1 MAVSAKHDEFN
12 HWWATEGDWVEEP
25 NYRRN
30 GMSGVQCV
38 ERNGKKLYVKR
49 MTHHLF
55 HSVRYPFGRP
65 TIVREVA
72 VIKELERAGVIVPKI
87 VFGEAVKVEGE
98 WRALLVTEDMAGFIS
113 IADWYARHAVSP
125 YSDEVRQAMLKA
137 VALAFKKMHSVNRQ
151 HGCCYVRHIYVKTE
165 GKAEAGF
172 LDLEKRRP
180 PAGKISG
187 ADPQSGLGAGES
199 ILLRYVIVVGQIIR
213 VSVVSG
219 VKTNSHLDF
228 NIAFCPA
235 TTGQNFP
242 RLNKS

>member
-1 MAVSAKHDEFN
+1 MAVSAKYDEFN

-87 VFGEAVKVEGE
+87 VFGEAVKIEGE
-98 WRALLVTEDMAGFIS
+98 WRALLVTEDMA
-113 IADWYARHAVSP
+113 V
-125 YSDEVRQAMLKA
+125 
-137 VALAFKKMHSVNRQ
+137 
-151 HGCCYVRHIYVKTE
+151 
-165 GKAEAGF
+165 
-172 LDLEKRRP
+172 KRRTKS
-180 PAGKISG
+180 AKAFQIKYENSNFRASIETVVLCMSVSFTFICLKNIHIISDIKIFS
-187 ADPQSGLGAGES
+187 
-199 ILLRYVIVVGQIIR
+199 
-213 VSVVSG
+213 
-219 VKTNSHLDF
+219 
-228 NIAFCPA
+228 
-235 TTGQNFP
+235 
-242 RLNKS
+242 

>member
-1 MAVSAKHDEFN
+1 MAVSAKYDEFN

-87 VFGEAVKVEGE
+87 VFGEAVKIEGE
-98 WRALLVTEDMAGFIS
+98 WRALLVTEDMAGFIKQLLLGYS
-113 IADWYARHAVSP
+113 CIPLRHLHILVTEHLADGLHRHTSLQ
-125 YSDEVRQAMLKA
+125 R
-137 VALAFKKMHSVNRQ
+137 N
-151 HGCCYVRHIYVKTE
+151 
-165 GKAEAGF
+165 EAG
-172 LDLEKRRP
+172 E
-180 PAGKISG
+180 
-187 ADPQSGLGAGES
+187 
-199 ILLRYVIVVGQIIR
+199 R
-213 VSVVSG
+213 VSS
-219 VKTNSHLDF
+219 TMHNLS
-228 NIAFCPA
+228 
-235 TTGQNFP
+235 
-242 RLNKS
+242 KSNGK

>member
-87 VFGEAVKVEGE
+87 VFGEAVKIEGE
-98 WRALLVTEDMAGFIS
+98 WRALLVT
-113 IADWYARHAVSP
+113 
-125 YSDEVRQAMLKA
+125 
-137 VALAFKKMHSVNRQ
+137 
-151 HGCCYVRHIYVKTE
+151 
-165 GKAEAGF
+165 
-172 LDLEKRRP
+172 
-180 PAGKISG
+180 
-187 ADPQSGLGAGES
+187 
-199 ILLRYVIVVGQIIR
+199 
-213 VSVVSG
+213 
-219 VKTNSHLDF
+219 
-228 NIAFCPA
+228 
-235 TTGQNFP
+235 
-242 RLNKS
+242 

>member
-87 VFGEAVKVEGE
+87 VFGEAVKIEGE

-113 IADWYARHAVSP
+113 IADWYAQHAVSP

-172 LDLEKRRP
+172 LDLEKSRRRLRRDKAINHDFCQLEKYLEP
-180 PAGKISG
+180 IPK
-187 ADPQSGLGAGES
+187 ADWEQ
-199 ILLRYVIVVGQIIR
+199 
-213 VSVVSG
+213 
-219 VKTNSHLDF
+219 VK
-228 NIAFCPA
+228 AYYYA
-235 TTGQNFP
+235 M
-242 RLNKS
+242 

>member
-1 MAVSAKHDEFN
+1 MAVSAKYDEFN

-65 TIVREVA
+65 TIVRE
-72 VIKELERAGVIVPKI
+72 
-87 VFGEAVKVEGE
+87 

-113 IADWYARHAVSP
+113 IADWYAQHAVSP

-137 VALAFKKMHSVNRQ
+137 VALAFKKMHSINRQ

-172 LDLEKRRP
+172 LDLEKSRRRLRRDKAPCNRCRPDKTHKRCIWHYNQFTSRFQYRLLPGNNRAKFP
-180 PAGKISG
+180 PA
-187 ADPQSGLGAGES
+187 E
-199 ILLRYVIVVGQIIR
+199 
-213 VSVVSG
+213 
-219 VKTNSHLDF
+219 
-228 NIAFCPA
+228 
-235 TTGQNFP
+235 
-242 RLNKS
+242 